1 MSQKDG
7 EGLSCFVQVKT
18 IYIFALYSP
27 IPMFPIAAMPEEDN
41 SILGD
46 SVYQH
51 LRYEQREPNNHPVDL
66 KMFEQHQ
73 QFQHRQE
80 EIFHQHQP
88 DLESLNQSEYGD
100 WSKQDREDREDR
112 EDIYQSISRGKISL
126 RLGEVRVLNTMMIA
140 GVGYKPVLKK
150 IGSRHMLVLNN
161 QQTLSRGST
170 SKI

>member
-27 IPMFPIAAMPEEDN
+27 IQMFPIAAMPEEDN

-66 KMFEQHQ
+66 KMFEQQ
-73 QFQHRQE
+73 QQYGHRQE
-80 EIFHQHQP
+80 EMFHQQQA

-100 WSKQDREDREDR
+100 WSKEDR
-112 EDIYQSISRGKISL
+112 EDIYQSISRGKIS
-126 RLGEVRVLNTMMIA
+126 VR
-140 GVGYKPVLKK
+140 
-150 IGSRHMLVLNN
+150 H
-161 QQTLSRGST
+161 
-170 SKI
+170 

>member
-1 MSQKDG
+1 M
-7 EGLSCFVQVKT
+7 
-18 IYIFALYSP
+18 I
-27 IPMFPIAAMPEEDN
+27 PIAAMPEEDN

-66 KMFEQHQ
+66 KMFEQQ
-73 QFQHRQE
+73 QQYGHRQE
-80 EIFHQHQP
+80 EMFHQQQA

-100 WSKQDREDREDR
+100 WSKEDR
-112 EDIYQSISRGKISL
+112 EDIYQSISRGKS
-126 RLGEVRVLNTMMIA
+126 RWGEVRSLSRIMIA

>member
-1 MSQKDG
+1 M
-7 EGLSCFVQVKT
+7 L
-18 IYIFALYSP
+18 P
-27 IPMFPIAAMPEEDN
+27 ITAMPEEDN

-73 QFQHRQE
+73 HRQE
-80 EIFHQHQP
+80 IFNQQQQA

-100 WSKQDREDREDR
+100 WSKEDR

-126 RLGEVRVLNTMMIA
+126 RSGQVSKTIDIIA

>member
-1 MSQKDG
+1 M
-7 EGLSCFVQVKT
+7 L
-18 IYIFALYSP
+18 P
-27 IPMFPIAAMPEEDN
+27 ITAMPEEDN

-73 QFQHRQE
+73 QYQHRQE
-80 EIFHQHQP
+80 IFNQQQQA

-100 WSKQDREDREDR
+100 WSKEDR

-126 RLGEVRVLNTMMIA
+126 RSGQVRSLKPLISLQVLAT
-140 GVGYKPVLKK
+140 
-150 IGSRHMLVLNN
+150 SR
-161 QQTLSRGST
+161 S
-170 SKI
+170 

>member
-1 MSQKDG
+1 M
-7 EGLSCFVQVKT
+7 
-18 IYIFALYSP
+18 FA
-27 IPMFPIAAMPEEDN
+27 ITAMPEEDN

-51 LRYEQREPNNHPVDL
+51 LRYEQRETNNHPVDL

-100 WSKQDREDREDR
+100 WSKQDREDRED
-112 EDIYQSISRGKISL
+112 IYQSISRGKISL
-126 RLGEVRVLNTMMIA
+126 SG
-140 GVGYKPVLKK
+140 
-150 IGSRHMLVLNN
+150 
-161 QQTLSRGST
+161 
-170 SKI
+170 

>member
-1 MSQKDG
+1 
-7 EGLSCFVQVKT
+7 
-18 IYIFALYSP
+18 
-27 IPMFPIAAMPEEDN
+27 
-41 SILGD
+41 
-46 SVYQH
+46 
-51 LRYEQREPNNHPVDL
+51 
-66 KMFEQHQ
+66 MFEQHQ
-73 QFQHRQE
+73 QYQHRQE
-80 EIFHQHQP
+80 IFNQQQQA

-100 WSKQDREDREDR
+100 WSKEDR

-126 RLGEVRVLNTMMIA
+126 RSGQVSKTIDIIA